1 MIAKIQRKV
10 RRGWVK
16 AADHLGMEV
25 RQPATR
31 YQPLV
36 ALRHLAGQQPI
47 QTIFDV
53 GANAG
58 QSAQKF
64 RHAFPTAQLH
74 CFEPYPATFAQLE
87 TALAADAKST
97 AHHIALGDQ
106 DGTAMLFV
114 NSESATNSFLANTP
128 DPAQSGPHAYIQTVD
143 QTPTPMQTLTT
154 FCQEQEIATIDL
166 LKIDTQGYELHVL
179 RGAQNLLTP
188 TTIRLIYLEALF
200 YPLYEG
206 QARFHEIQALLH
218 QQGYRL
224 YNFYEPAWS
233 EQHGL
238 LWADALFY
246 GVQTAAQPVANGE
259 GRPS

>member
-1 MIAKIQRKV
+1 MIEKIQRKL

-16 AADHLGMEV
+16 VADRLGMEV
-25 RQPATR
+25 RQPAAR

-36 ALRHLAGQQPI
+36 ALRQLAGNQPI

-64 RHAFPTAQLH
+64 RQHFPTAQLH
-74 CFEPYPATFAQLE
+74 CFEPDPATFAQLAA
-87 TALAADAKST
+87 TLAPDAKSE
-97 AHHIALGDQ
+97 AHRIALGDQ

-114 NSESATNSFLANTP
+114 NSESATNSFLANAP
-128 DPAQSGPHAYIQTVD
+128 DPHRSGPHAYIKTVD
-143 QTPTPMQTLTT
+143 QTPTPMQTLAT
-154 FCQEQEIATIDL
+154 FCHEQEITTIDL

-179 RGAQNLLTP
+179 RGAETLLTP
-188 TTIRLIYLEALF
+188 VCIRLIYLEALF

-218 QQGYRL
+218 EKGYRL

-246 GVQTAAQPVANGE
+246 GAQSAANGE
-259 GRPS
+259 GKHR